1 MISLCSPALVYVAF
15 SVTQIIIDFFKGHQ
29 NVALMK
35 IIVTSIFTIM
45 LEFLCR
51 QGLTWMSWIIVFIP
65 FIFLSVIVGILLF
78 VFGYDPET
86 GSINVECS
94 NCPKKEKEE
103 THGNLVFSTSNYHT
117 NKNIYTSENETITN
131 KTGGPTIVYS
141 TGFGD
146 EYKGYSMYPYG
157 TSDVHF
163 S

>member
-15 SVTQIIIDFFKGHQ
+15 SLTQIIIDFFKGHP

-35 IIVTSIFTIM
+35 IIVTSIFTVM

-94 NCPKKEKEE
+94 NCPEEEKNR
-103 THGNLVFSTSNYHT
+103 GNLVFSTANYSTNTNTETTTTTTSNT
-117 NKNIYTSENETITN
+117 E
-131 KTGGPTIVYS
+131 GPTIVYS

-157 TSDVHF
+157 TSDLEF

>member
-15 SVTQIIIDFFKGHQ
+15 SVTQIIIDFFKGHP

-35 IIVTSIFTIM
+35 IIVTAIFTVM

-51 QGLTWMSWIIVFIP
+51 QGLTWMSWVIVFIP

-94 NCPKKEKEE
+94 NCPEEEKR
-103 THGNLVFSTSNYHT
+103 GNLVFSTANT
-117 NKNIYTSENETITN
+117 NTNTETTTTNETE
-131 KTGGPTIVYS
+131 GPTIVYS

-146 EYKGYSMYPYG
+146 DYKGYSMYPYG
-157 TSDVHF
+157 TSDLQF

>member
-15 SVTQIIIDFFKGHQ
+15 SITQIIIDFFKGHP

-35 IIVTSIFTIM
+35 IIVTTIFTVM

-65 FIFLSVIVGILLF
+65 FVFLSVIVGILLF

-86 GSINVECS
+86 GSVNVKCS
-94 NCPKKEKEE
+94 NCPNQQ
-103 THGNLVFSTSNYHT
+103 THGNLIFSTANTNTNTDTNTDSNT
-117 NKNIYTSENETITN
+117 NTTENKN
-131 KTGGPTIVYS
+131 GPTIVYS

-157 TSDVHF
+157 TSDLQF

>member
-1 MISLCSPALVYVAF
+1 MLSLCSPALVYVAF
-15 SVTQIIIDFFKGHQ
+15 SVTQIIIDFFKGHP

-35 IIVTSIFTIM
+35 IIVTSIFTVM

-94 NCPKKEKEE
+94 NCPEKE
-103 THGNLVFSTSNYHT
+103 TKNKGNLIFSTANYHT
-117 NKNIYTSENETITN
+117 NTNVQNKN
-131 KTGGPTIVYS
+131 KTEGPTIVYS

-157 TSDVHF
+157 TSDLQF

>member
-15 SVTQIIIDFFKGHQ
+15 SITQIIIDFFKGHH
-29 NVALMK
+29 NVGFMK
-35 IIVTSIFTIM
+35 IIVTSIFTVM

-51 QGLTWMSWIIVFIP
+51 QGLTWVSWIIVFIP

-86 GSINVECS
+86 GSVNVECT
-94 NCPKKEKEE
+94 NCPKDENK
-103 THGNLVFSTSNYHT
+103 GNLVFSTSND
-117 NKNIYTSENETITN
+117 YTSRNDDTDSNSDN
-131 KTGGPTIVYS
+131 KGPTIVYS

-146 EYKGYSMYPYG
+146 SYKGYSMYPYG
-157 TSDVHF
+157 TSDLQF

>member
-1 MISLCSPALVYVAF
+1 MITLCPPALVYVAF
-15 SVTQIIIDFFKGHQ
+15 SVTQIIIDFFKGHP

-35 IIVTSIFTIM
+35 MIVTAIFTVM

-51 QGLTWMSWIIVFIP
+51 QGLSWMSWIIVFIP

-86 GSINVECS
+86 GNINVECT
-94 NCPKKEKEE
+94 NCPKDEK
-103 THGNLVFSTSNYHT
+103 HGNLIFSTGT
-117 NKNIYTSENETITN
+117 TTKTTTTSEKSSE
-131 KTGGPTIVYS
+131 GPTIVYS

-157 TSDVHF
+157 TSDLQF

>member
-1 MISLCSPALVYVAF
+1 MISLCPPALVYVAF
-15 SVTQIIIDFFKGHQ
+15 SITQIIIDFFKGHP

-35 IIVTSIFTIM
+35 MIVTAIFTVM

-51 QGLTWMSWIIVFIP
+51 QGLTWMSWLIVFIP
-65 FIFLSVIVGILLF
+65 FIFLSVIVGLLLF

-86 GSINVECS
+86 GNIDVKCS
-94 NCPKKEKEE
+94 NCPEQE
-103 THGNLVFSTSNYHT
+103 THGNLIFSTANYNTDASN
-117 NKNIYTSENETITN
+117 NETES
-131 KTGGPTIVYS
+131 KSEGPTIVYS

-157 TSDVHF
+157 TSDLQF